1 MEIHNFLHDDYLRPT
16 KYIDSD
22 HPMIVKKST
31 ELKREAA
38 DEVDYLR
45 RAYLFVRDEIK
56 HAWDVQDTRITVSAS
71 DVLREG
77 VGICW
82 TKSNLLAA
90 LLRAQKIPSGISY
103 QHLTLGDTPDSG
115 YCIHALNT
123 VYLAGEDRWIRLDAR
138 GNKATVHAEFD
149 LENEKLAFTIRE
161 ECGEMDYHDNHPDA
175 DLRLMKLLQENENVL
190 DVHSSMLPGEF

>member
-1 MEIHNFLHDDYLRPT
+1 MEIHNFLLDDYLRPT
-16 KYIDSD
+16 KYLDSD

-38 DEVDYLR
+38 DEMEYLR
-45 RAYLFVRDEIK
+45 CAYLFVRDEIK

-82 TKSNLLAA
+82 TKSNLFAA

-103 QHLTLGDTPDSG
+103 QHLPLRFGKS
-115 YCIHALNT
+115 
-123 VYLAGEDRWIRLDAR
+123 V
-138 GNKATVHAEFD
+138 
-149 LENEKLAFTIRE
+149 EKLIITIIT
-161 ECGEMDYHDNHPDA
+161 
-175 DLRLMKLLQENENVL
+175 LMRIS
-190 DVHSSMLPGEF
+190 D

>member
-1 MEIHNFLHDDYLRPT
+1 MKIHNFLLDDYLRST
-16 KYIDSD
+16 KYIDAD

-38 DEVDYLR
+38 DEMDYLR

-123 VYLAGEDRWIRLDAR
+123 VYLAGEGRWIRLDAR
-138 GNKATVHAEFD
+138 GNKATVHAEFE

-161 ECGEMDYHDNHPDA
+161 ECGEIDYHDNYPDA
-175 DLRLMKLLQENENVL
+175 DLRLMKLLQENDNVL
-190 DVHSSMLPGEF
+190 KVHSNMLPGEF